1 MDHTDTDDVELL
13 AEVETDTGADPAAEA
28 GSDPAAEAFAR
39 LEGEMALM
47 RRAVEHLAAERADII
62 IPDYG
67 ATLGE
72 MAMRLGTVAQSLTA
86 IADKPA
92 MQFTPKGMAE
102 RIEAAAQAARR
113 TDHDQLAESRKQFNQ
128 GVQDMRGM
136 VGQAH
141 TIAEQRRRLAW
152 MGGGG
157 LFAGIIL
164 WSFLPGVI
172 VRSMPESWHW
182 PERMAT
188 RMMGAP
194 SPWDAGVRLMQADS
208 PEAWNRLRNAG
219 EMWRGN
225 REAIGSCEQT
235 AAKADQPVRC
245 TIRIR
250 AHDNAE

>member
-1 MDHTDTDDVELL
+1 MDHTDTDEVELL
-13 AEVETDTGADPAAEA
+13 TDVETDTGA

-72 MAMRLGTVAQSLTA
+72 MAMRLGAMAQSLTV

-113 TDHDQLAESRKQFNQ
+113 TDHDQLAEARKCFDR
-128 GVQDMRGM
+128 GAQDMRGL

-141 TIAEQRRRLAW
+141 SIAGQRRRLYQAA
-152 MGGGG
+152 GSG
-157 LFAGIIL
+157 LLTGILL
-164 WSFLPGVI
+164 WSFLPDVI
-172 VRSMPESWHW
+172 ARSMPTSWHW

-188 RMMGAP
+188 RMVGAP
-194 SPWDAGVRLMQADS
+194 SLWDAGVRLMQADS
-208 PEAWNRLRNAG
+208 PPAWNALVNAAD
-219 EMWRGN
+219 MQHDN
-225 REAIGSCEQT
+225 RDAIDGCR
-235 AAKADQPVRC
+235 KAVSRTGKPVRC
-245 TIRIR
+245 TIEIK
-250 AHDNAE
+250 

>member
-1 MDHTDTDDVELL
+1 MEHTDTDEVELL
-13 AEVETDTGADPAAEA
+13 AEVETDTGTDPVAEV

-72 MAMRLGTVAQSLTA
+72 MAMRLGAVAQSLTA

-141 TIAEQRRRLAW
+141 TIAGQRRRLAW

-157 LFAGIIL
+157 LLVGILL
-164 WSFLPGVI
+164 WAVLPGMI
-172 VRSMPESWHW
+172 ARSMPASWYW
-182 PERMAT
+182 PEWMAA
-188 RMMGAP
+188 RSIGVPMGE
-194 SPWDAGVRLMQADS
+194 AGVRMMESAN
-208 PEAWNRLRNAG
+208 PEQWHDIITAYRLWQDN
-219 EMWRGN
+219 EK
-225 REAIGSCEQT
+225 AIQQCRQRAVKKG
-235 AAKADQPVRC
+235 KAVLCTVRIEK
-245 TIRIR
+245 TPFL
-250 AHDNAE
+250 